1 MERENDVQLIHE
13 ILSGNDEAFGT
24 LVRRHQKGV
33 HALAWR
39 KVGDFHAAE
48 EITQDTFLQI
58 YKKLAQLKNP
68 NQFSGWMYV
77 IASRLCLK
85 WIRKNRVVTQSLDD
99 TDTGAVERASYSRYV
114 SDQREMEDT
123 EHRRE
128 IVRRLLSK
136 LPESER
142 TVVTLH
148 YLSEMKVKEIGKFL
162 GVSANTIKSRL
173 RRGRKRLQEQGE
185 EVLVRE
191 TLQGIQFP
199 ADVTA
204 RILRE
209 IANMKPA
216 PAPVG
221 KPLLPWAALGTAAI
235 LVVLIFGASQ
245 QYLTRFQKPY
255 SFEAEAEPTIE
266 IIDALIVL
274 DTPAKPAVRSRV
286 GHDATPGEK
295 SSTGT
300 QAADTTAT
308 PVPSEDVSTLS
319 TAQWTLGNAPPAG
332 YVRNIFD
339 ASEGDLYTVS
349 PTGIYRASADATR
362 WTRVDTT
369 VPYDNDPM
377 PMAEHNG
384 MLYIVSSDEI
394 FASEDRGDT
403 WRTLGPRPKGRAVG
417 LIVTDAPEQQNLQD
431 VPADR
436 IIYFAVRDTGIFRS
450 TDSGTQWHPLNN
462 GLADRIITAVAAIEK
477 TVFVGT
483 ESGLYRLESDT
494 WKKLPLGTSD
504 AVCSLT
510 VSDRNLY
517 AGTAPEILVRF
528 PLPMDV
534 WEAAEEEQKE
544 NRREYS
550 VRSFRSSDLGTSW
563 TEVMHVETSRPTV
576 LPSGVMVLDVGETLL
591 VLGVRPSRSTD
602 GGQTWTKLETDSH
615 FTTVSSL
622 AVAAVSERTF
632 YKVGVFGIQR
642 TIDAG
647 ESWHLFMNGIIGT
660 RMNEL
665 VVFNDRLYAFT
676 GYEVHESTD
685 SGVSWKKIWIDGED
699 NAGIDYKHDSKLL
712 VDGNT
717 LYFIF
722 PVEDELR
729 ICRLSEEGNALIP
742 IQGMPAFDETLSL
755 KLWEDEKKAKKAHS
769 SDGVNMSYI
778 VFEEEV
784 RSETTTVSDGTF
796 YVEYRRRLFKWKPGD
811 PQWTNM
817 GLVDTSRLLDGDFRR
832 GFKLAVS
839 GETVYVGKRD
849 GTLFQSLD
857 GGDSWRDVTPSLP
870 LRFNLFKEIIFVGS
884 TVYVAT
890 DRGVLR
896 SETGAHWRVLTD
908 NASIRPVILKFA
920 VDATTVYGMSDE
932 AAYRLDTHNQWEK
945 ISSRTSGE
953 VAAIAVMND
962 RLYSAINQEGIFH
975 ISLAEEE

>member
-39 KVGDFHAAE
+39 KVGDFQAAE

-68 NQFSGWMYV
+68 HQFSGWMYV

-85 WIRKNRVVTQSLDD
+85 WIRQNRVITQSLDD
-99 TDTGAVERASYSRYV
+99 TDTGAVEKVSYSRYV
-114 SDQREMEDT
+114 SDQREMENT

-128 IVRRLLSK
+128 LVKKLLSR

-204 RILRE
+204 RIMRQV
-209 IANMKPA
+209 ADMKPA

-221 KPLLPWAALGTAAI
+221 KPLLPWAALGTAAV
-235 LVVLIFGASQ
+235 LVVLIFGASH

-266 IIDALIVL
+266 IIDAFVVL
-274 DTPAKPAVRSRV
+274 DTPAKPAVRSQV
-286 GHDATPGEK
+286 GRDATPGK
-295 SSTGT
+295 NSSTGT
-300 QAADTTAT
+300 PTADTTTTSAASADANT
-308 PVPSEDVSTLS
+308 FS
-319 TAQWTLGNAPPAG
+319 TAQWTQGNAPPAG
-332 YVRNIFD
+332 YVRNIFATSD
-339 ASEGDLYTVS
+339 GDLYTVS
-349 PTGIYRASADATR
+349 PTGIYRASVDATR
-362 WTRVDTT
+362 WARVSTD
-369 VPYDNDPM
+369 VPYTYDPM
-377 PMAEHNG
+377 PIVEYNRV
-384 MLYIVSSDEI
+384 LYIVSEDEV
-394 FASEDRGDT
+394 FTSADRGDT
-403 WRTLGPRPKGRAVG
+403 WQTLGPRPKGRAVG
-417 LIVTDAPEQQNLQD
+417 FVITDASEQRGTPTDMIMYL
-431 VPADR
+431 
-436 IIYFAVRDTGIFRS
+436 AVRETGVFRS
-450 TDSGTQWHPLNN
+450 TDRGTEWDSLNN
-462 GLADRIITAVAAIEK
+462 GLADRIITAAANVEE

-483 ESGLYRLESDT
+483 ENGLYRLASDT
-494 WKKLPLGTSD
+494 WEKLPLGTSD

-510 VSDRNLY
+510 VSENNLY

-528 PLPMDV
+528 PLPIDV
-534 WEAAEEEQKE
+534 EQAAEEEE
-544 NRREYS
+544 RREYS
-550 VRSFRSSDLGTSW
+550 VRSFRSADLGDSW
-563 TEVMHVETSRPTV
+563 TEIMHVHTSRPIM
-576 LPSGVMVLDVGETLL
+576 LPSGVMVLEVGETLL
-591 VLGVRPSRSTD
+591 VLGVFPSRSTD
-602 GGQTWTKLETDSH
+602 GGQTWTKLEFDQH

-622 AVAAVSERTF
+622 GVAAVNERTF
-632 YKVGVFGIQR
+632 YKVGVFGIHR
-642 TIDAG
+642 TTDAG
-647 ESWHLFMNGIIGT
+647 DSWHLFMDGMLGT
-660 RMNEL
+660 RMREL
-665 VVFNDRLYAFT
+665 VGFNDRLYAFT

-685 SGVSWKKIWIDGED
+685 SGASWKKVRIDGED
-699 NAGIDYKHDSKLL
+699 NAGIDYNHDSKLL
-712 VDGNT
+712 VDGGV
-717 LYFIF
+717 LYFVF
-722 PVEDELR
+722 RPKDELR
-729 ICRLSEEGNALIP
+729 ICRLSEDGNALIP
-742 IQGMPAFDETLSL
+742 IQGVPAFDETLSL
-755 KLWEDEKKAKKAHS
+755 KLWEDDKKAKDAQS

-784 RSETTTVSDGTF
+784 RSQTTTVSDGTF

-817 GLVDTSRLLDGDFRR
+817 GLVDTSRLLDGDFRN
-832 GFKLAVS
+832 GFKLAAS

-849 GTLFQSLD
+849 GALFQSLD
-857 GGDSWRDVTPSLP
+857 GGNSWRDVTPSLP
-870 LRFNLFKEIIFVGS
+870 LRFNLFKEIVFVGS

-890 DRGVLR
+890 DKGVLR

-908 NASIRPVILKFA
+908 NAETRPVIVKFA
-920 VDATTVYGMSDE
+920 VDTTTVYGMSDE
-932 AAYRLDTHNQWEK
+932 GAYRLDTHNQWEK
-945 ISSRTSGE
+945 ISSRTLGE
-953 VAAIAVMND
+953 VASLTVINN
-962 RLYSAINQEGIFH
+962 RLYSASRNDGLFH
-975 ISLAEEE
+975 ISLAEEQ

>member
-39 KVGDFHAAE
+39 KVGDFQAAE

-58 YKKLAQLKNP
+58 YKKLAQLRNP
-68 NQFSGWMYV
+68 HQFAGWMYV

-85 WIRKNRVVTQSLDD
+85 WLRKNKVGTQSLDD
-99 TDTGAVERASYSRYV
+99 THTREVEKVSYSRYV
-114 SDQREMEDT
+114 SDQREMENT

-128 IVRRLLSK
+128 LVKKLLSR

-148 YLSEMKVKEIGKFL
+148 YLGEMKVKEIGKFL

-173 RRGRKRLQEQGE
+173 RRGRKRLQEQE
-185 EVLVRE
+185 QDLVVRE

-204 RILRE
+204 RIMRE
-209 IANMKPA
+209 VANIKPA

-221 KPLLPWAALGTAAI
+221 KPLLPWAAFGTAAI
-235 LVVLIFGASQ
+235 LVMLMLGASY
-245 QYLTRFQKPY
+245 QYLARFQKPY

-266 IIDALIVL
+266 IIDAFVVL
-274 DTPAKPAVRSRV
+274 DTPAKPAVRNQV
-286 GHDATPGEK
+286 GRDATPGRN

-308 PVPSEDVSTLS
+308 PVPSEDANTFS
-319 TAQWTLGNAPPAG
+319 TAQWTQGNAPPAG
-332 YVRNIFD
+332 YVRNIFA
-339 ASEGDLYTVS
+339 ASGGDLYTVS
-349 PTGIYRASADATR
+349 PTGIYRASVDATR
-362 WTRVDTT
+362 WTWVSTD
-369 VPYDNDPM
+369 VPYTYDPM
-377 PMAEHNG
+377 PIAEHNG
-384 MLYIVSSDEI
+384 TLYIVSSDEI
-394 FASEDRGDT
+394 FTSADRGDT
-403 WRTLGPRPKGRAVG
+403 WQTLGPRPKGRAVG
-417 LIVTDAPEQQNLQD
+417 FVIIDASEQRDIPTDMIMYL
-431 VPADR
+431 
-436 IIYFAVRDTGIFRS
+436 AVRDTGVFRS
-450 TDSGTQWHPLNN
+450 TDSGTEWESLNN
-462 GLADRIITAVAAIEK
+462 GLADRIITAAANIEE

-483 ESGLYRLESDT
+483 ERGLYRLESDA

-510 VSDRNLY
+510 VSGNNLY

-528 PLPMDV
+528 PLPIEV
-534 WEAAEEEQKE
+534 EAAAEEEKKE

-550 VRSFRSSDLGTSW
+550 VRSFRSADMGTSW
-563 TEVMHVETSRPTV
+563 TEIMHVETSRPV
-576 LPSGVMVLDVGETLL
+576 ILPSGVMVLDVGETLL

-602 GGQTWTKLETDSH
+602 GGQTWTKLEPDQH

-622 AVAAVSERTF
+622 GVAAVNERTF

-642 TIDAG
+642 TTDAG
-647 ESWHLFMNGIIGT
+647 DSWHLFMDGMLGT
-660 RMNEL
+660 RTREL
-665 VVFNDRLYAFT
+665 VVFNDKLYAFT

-685 SGVSWKKIWIDGED
+685 SGVSWKKVRIDGED

-717 LYFIF
+717 LYFVF
-722 PVEDELR
+722 LVEDALR
-729 ICRLSEEGNALIP
+729 ICRLSEEGRTFTP
-742 IQGMPAFDETLSL
+742 IQGVPAFDETLSL
-755 KLWEDEKKAKKAHS
+755 KLWEDDKKAKGAQS
-769 SDGVNMSYI
+769 SDGVDMSYI

-784 RSETTTVSDGTF
+784 RGQRTTVSDGTF

-817 GLVDTSRLLDGDFRR
+817 GLVDTSRLLDGDFRN

-857 GGDSWRDVTPSLP
+857 GGNSWRDVTPSLP
-870 LRFNLFKEIIFVGS
+870 LRFTLFKEIVFVGS

-890 DRGVLR
+890 DKGVLR
-896 SETGAHWRVLTD
+896 SETGAHWRVLTN
-908 NASIRPVILKFA
+908 NAEARPVIVKFA
-920 VDATTVYGMSDE
+920 VDATTIYGISDE

-945 ISSRTSGE
+945 ISSRTLGE
-953 VAAIAVMND
+953 VASLAVINN
-962 RLYSAINQEGIFH
+962 RLYSASRNDGIFH
-975 ISLAEEE
+975 ISLAEEQ

>member
-68 NQFSGWMYV
+68 NQFSGCMYV

-99 TDTGAVERASYSRYV
+99 TDTGAVERVSYSRYV

-204 RILRE
+204 RIMRE
-209 IANMKPA
+209 VANMKPA

-221 KPLLPWAALGTAAI
+221 KPLLPWAALGTAAV
-235 LVVLIFGASQ
+235 LVLLIFGASQ

-274 DTPAKPAVRSRV
+274 DTPAKPAVRNQG
-286 GHDATPGEK
+286 GHDATPGK
-295 SSTGT
+295 NSSTGT
-300 QAADTTAT
+300 QAPDTTAT
-308 PVPSEDVSTLS
+308 SATSEDASTLS
-319 TAQWTLGNAPPAG
+319 TAQWTQGNAPPAG
-332 YVRNIFD
+332 YVRNIFA
-339 ASEGDLYTVS
+339 ASDENLYTVS
-349 PTGIYRASADATR
+349 PTGIYRASVDATR
-362 WTRVDTT
+362 WTRVSTS
-369 VPYDNDPM
+369 VPYTSDPM
-377 PMAEHNG
+377 PMAEHKG
-384 MLYIVSSDEI
+384 RLYIVSDNEI
-394 FASEDRGDT
+394 FTSADKGDA
-403 WRTLGPRPKGRAVG
+403 WQTLGTRPKGRAVG
-417 LIVTDAPEQQNLQD
+417 FVITDAPEQQGVSAEITMYL
-431 VPADR
+431 
-436 IIYFAVRDTGIFRS
+436 AVRETGVFRS
-450 TDSGTQWHPLNN
+450 TDSGASWDSLNN
-462 GLADRIITAVAAIEK
+462 GLADRIITAAANIEK

-483 ESGLYRLESDT
+483 EIGLYRLESDV

-510 VSDRNLY
+510 VSGNNLY
-517 AGTAPEILVRF
+517 AGTAPEILVRY
-528 PLPMDV
+528 PLPLDV
-534 WEAAEEEQKE
+534 WDAAEADDE
-544 NRREYS
+544 REYS

-563 TEVMHVETSRPTV
+563 TEIMHVETSRPTV

-591 VLGVRPSRSTD
+591 VLGIRPARSTD
-602 GGQTWTKLETDSH
+602 GGQTWTQLETDSH
-615 FTTVSSL
+615 FSTVSSL
-622 AVAAVSERTF
+622 GVAAVNERTF
-632 YKVGVFGIQR
+632 YKVGVFGIHR
-642 TIDAG
+642 TTDAG
-647 ESWHLFMNGIIGT
+647 DSWHLFMDGMLGT
-660 RMNEL
+660 RMNNL
-665 VVFNDRLYAFT
+665 VAFNDKLYAFT

-685 SGVSWKKIWIDGED
+685 SGVSWNKIWIDSED
-699 NAGIDYKHDSKLL
+699 NAGIDYMHDSKLL
-712 VDGNT
+712 VDGGT
-717 LYFIF
+717 LYFVF
-722 PVEDELR
+722 LPKDELR
-729 ICRLSEEGNALIP
+729 ICRLSEDGNALIP
-742 IQGMPAFDETLSL
+742 IQGVPTFDETLSL
-755 KLWEDEKKAKKAHS
+755 KLWEGDKKAKGAHS

-778 VFEEEV
+778 VFEEDV
-784 RSETTTVSDGTF
+784 RSQTTTVSDGTF

-870 LRFNLFKEIIFVGS
+870 LRFTLFEEIVFVGS

-890 DRGVLR
+890 DKGVLR

-908 NASIRPVILKFA
+908 NAEARPVIVKFA

-932 AAYRLDTHNQWEK
+932 AAYRLDTHNHWEK
-945 ISSRTSGE
+945 ISSKTLGK
-953 VAAIAVMND
+953 VAAVAVMND

-975 ISLAEEE
+975 ISLAEEQ